1 MRISLLLST
10 PVAISLI
17 AATPAATIELNP
29 LSAIKGAVEAVAEDR
44 SSSDIAKDT
53 SVKAKITAAI
63 TDKMG
68 TDVTSIGIDVYEQN
82 IMLTGTLKTAEQKA
96 EAGKLVKTIEGVK
109 TVHNEIR
116 VVKEGETKKGA
127 AEGFVDDSVIES
139 KINAFLL
146 EAKGVNVTN
155 FRWRSVGGHVYLF
168 GRALTKAELDQ
179 AIAVVKGI
187 KNVLSI
193 TSRVTIRAK

>member
-193 TSRVTIRAK
+193 TSRVAIRAK